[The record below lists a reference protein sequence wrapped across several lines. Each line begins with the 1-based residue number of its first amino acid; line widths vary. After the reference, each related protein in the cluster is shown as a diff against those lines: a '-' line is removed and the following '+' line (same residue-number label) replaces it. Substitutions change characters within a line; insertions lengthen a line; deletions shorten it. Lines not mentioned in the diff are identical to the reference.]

1 VDVLIG
7 YHRHLVEGLL
17 LILLLNLLLPWILRS
32 SREKRIFYTRVGY
45 FAFWALWSMVA
56 FSGLMVWLFAGRPL
70 TLPVT
75 AMLALAVL
83 LPLLDVYRA
92 VRLKRLWLSGSEG
105 LGLNTSVVGLEFALT
120 IGVTLLAVLGR

>member
-1 VDVLIG
+1 MDVLIG

-32 SREKRIFYTRVGY
+32 SREKRIFYTRIGY

-83 LPLLDVYRA
+83 LPLLDIYRA
-92 VRLKRLWLSGSEG
+92 VRLKRLWFSGSEG
-105 LGLNTSVVGLEFALT
+105 LGLNTSVVGLELALT

>member
-1 VDVLIG
+1 MDVLIG